1 MKAILIFMLM
11 MSLSTTKETETDRL
25 TGRWETRPSPKGN
38 VTGIVFRS
46 DNSFDGYINK
56 KPFVTGT
63 YLLQDSIFS
72 FTDNGCNGAR
82 GVYKIIFFSDADSI
96 RFEPVSDS
104 CTERMQGMIRTILG
118 RVKK

>member
-1 MKAILIFMLM
+1 MKAILIFMVM
-11 MSLSTTKETETDRL
+11 MTFTSITEKDKL
-25 TGRWETRPSPKGN
+25 TGRWETKPSAKGN
-38 VTGIVFRS
+38 TTGIVFKE
-46 DNSFDGYINK
+46 DNSFEAYINK

-63 YLLQDSIFS
+63 YVFQDSIFS

-82 GVYKIIFFSDADSI
+82 GIYKIIFFSEADSM

-104 CTERMQGMIRTILG
+104 CTERKQGMIRTILG